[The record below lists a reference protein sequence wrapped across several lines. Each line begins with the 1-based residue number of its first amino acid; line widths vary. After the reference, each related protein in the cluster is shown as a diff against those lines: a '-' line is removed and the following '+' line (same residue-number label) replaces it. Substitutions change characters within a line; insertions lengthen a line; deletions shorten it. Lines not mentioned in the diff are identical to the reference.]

1 MNQGR
6 IWCVVNPSVGLPLF
20 LGSVALT
27 SLAVHTSVMTNTTW
41 MSNYWQ
47 GSARNRT
54 AEATPA
60 GTSVAKA
67 GAAFSVTV
75 APSVTSD
82 ASAPASFVITVTPN
96 ATAVSANPG
105 AQPASSPGLMRSASA
120 D

>member
-6 IWCVVNPSVGLPLF
+6 IWCVVSPSIGLPLF
-20 LGSVALT
+20 LSSVALT

-54 AEATPA
+54 AEAAPTGPA
-60 GTSVAKA
+60 LAQA
-67 GAAFSVTV
+67 GAFSVTV
-75 APSVTSD
+75 APSAAVDGKS
-82 ASAPASFVITVTPN
+82 PASFVITVTPN
-96 ATAVSANPG
+96 AATTVSADPG
-105 AQPASSPGLMRSASA
+105 AQPGSSPGLIRSASA